1 MGQAVREADAV
12 KINITEHVQ
21 GRLESILLELADRD
35 DDEPIPLRA
44 FLVERAA
51 SDGVALDGRGIQEW
65 TTAGELRRRTRAALA
80 MLARGAC
87 Q

>member
-12 KINITEHVQ
+12 KLNITEHVQ

-35 DDEPIPLRA
+35 DDELIPLRA
-44 FLVERAA
+44 FLVQRAA
-51 SDGVALDGRGIQEW
+51 SDGVNLDGRGIPEW
-65 TTAGELRRRTRAALA
+65 TTAGDLRRRTRAALTA
-80 MLARGAC
+80 LAWGAC